1 MTEFGPGTRSD
12 LRRKLCVCG
21 ASNWSRWGSQHQQLE
36 GSVEGACFWGALCD
50 GGVEF
55 TLSPNVTVGAEDHGV
70 HNVLANWTRQQ
81 VVSPGSRHGQ
91 RAWADIQGVCKHG
104 DA

>member
-1 MTEFGPGTRSD
+1 MSVGPATGAGGGLSISSWRGQWREHVSGV
-12 LRRKLCVCG
+12 LC
-21 ASNWSRWGSQHQQLE
+21 AM
-36 GSVEGACFWGALCD
+36 
-50 GGVEF
+50 GGGEF

>member
-1 MTEFGPGTRSD
+1 M
-12 LRRKLCVCG
+12 
-21 ASNWSRWGSQHQQLE
+21 
-36 GSVEGACFWGALCD
+36 EGACFWGALCD
-50 GGVEF
+50 GGGF

-91 RAWADIQGVCKHG
+91 RAWTDIQGVCKRG
-104 DA
+104 DAREKRVRLFPSENQAELASE

>member
-1 MTEFGPGTRSD
+1 MC
-12 LRRKLCVCG
+12 L
-21 ASNWSRWGSQHQQLE
+21 WGQQLE
-36 GSVEGACFWGALCD
+36 QVGVSASAA
-50 GGVEF
+50 GGVSGGSMFLGCSVRWGGGEF

-91 RAWADIQGVCKHG
+91 RAWADIQGFCKHG

>member
-1 MTEFGPGTRSD
+1 M
-12 LRRKLCVCG
+12 
-21 ASNWSRWGSQHQQLE
+21 
-36 GSVEGACFWGALCD
+36 
-50 GGVEF
+50 GGGEF

-91 RAWADIQGVCKHG
+91 RAWADIQGFCKHG